1 MKKYRLEIP
10 EMVQK
15 TDIAKAMSLKVFDG
29 QRRTKRQW
37 NEISWSK
44 IESFDSW
51 LKPVYFCDE
60 CGEEMRGDTVD
71 ADRHYHAECLNL
83 EEPEFRETTAEEWA
97 KDLLF
102 LDQATYTYKE
112 IVTESN
118 KAKLDYILRRACED
132 SFKEGERRAE
142 WKHRDL
148 IELLQDYKHLLFQ
161 IQSSRKGNA
170 PERVYCDN
178 SFMVSRID
186 EQTEKLL
193 AALKSRGF

>member
-71 ADRHYHAECLNL
+71 ADRHYHTECLNL
-83 EEPEFRETTAEEWA
+83 EEPEFPEVTAEEWQKENA
-97 KDLLF
+97 KRIK
-102 LDQATYTYKE
+102 DQVVDDRRYIDIGDTAYYKAALMGIE
-112 IVTESN
+112 VGIAEG
-118 KAKLDYILRRACED
+118 IRRN
-132 SFKEGERRAE
+132 E
-142 WKHRDL
+142 WKHRERQTFEEYCD
-148 IELLQDYKHLLFQ
+148 
-161 IQSSRKGNA
+161 SRKLGWSITPLEA
-170 PERVYCDN
+170 WFARD
-178 SFMVSRID
+178 
-186 EQTEKLL
+186 
-193 AALKSRGF
+193 KSRGF